1 MKNILRRTSA
11 DGAAAAS
18 PVPLDELVL
27 KLRRR
32 VNRTVR
38 RLDGVEKTVN
48 QAARDAQ
55 FHATEMRKI
64 GPAVAAIEARLED
77 RRQEAEPAPVV
88 HDAAE
93 LEEARDLLA
102 QMRREHE
109 QIRARLTAL
118 SRYEDRLRRLEERF
132 DLPHE

>member
-1 MKNILRRTSA
+1 MKNILRKTSA
-11 DGAAAAS
+11 DGAAPS
-18 PVPLDELVL
+18 PDSLDELVH

-55 FHATEMRKI
+55 FHATEMRKV
-64 GPAVAAIEARLED
+64 GPAVAALEARLED
-77 RRQEAEPAPVV
+77 QRQEAEPAPVV
-88 HDAAE
+88 HDSAD

-109 QIRARLTAL
+109 QIRARLSAL
-118 SRYEDRLRRLEERF
+118 ARYEDRLRRLEETH